1 LASLC
6 SIGALAMTLVS
17 TARSTTQK
25 SVGSPCVFKGL
36 GIHTGQDCTVTVQPA
51 PVDHGLVFQS
61 QGVQIPALADYVVR
75 CDRST
80 MLGIGDQ
87 TISTVEHLLAA
98 LVGAGIANAL
108 IEVVGPE
115 IPILDGSAQPFF
127 DGLVA
132 GGVVDQQT
140 ERERMILRRP
150 IWVGEGNSGV
160 LALPSNETI
169 YQYALH
175 YDHPM
180 IGYQPVEFR
189 PASQD
194 FASELGSAST
204 FALWEEVEPLLKR
217 GLALGGSLDNA
228 LIAYQDRWSRE
239 FKVPN
244 EPARHKCMDML
255 GDLALVGN
263 EVVGQFIG
271 VRAGHRWHVEM
282 AKALRL
288 EMSCS

>member
-1 LASLC
+1 M
-6 SIGALAMTLVS
+6 IGITGAIATS
-17 TARSTTQK
+17 QK
-25 SVGSPCVFKGL
+25 TVAEACHFEGL
-36 GIHTGQDCTVTVQPA
+36 GIHTGHFTSLTIQPA
-51 PVDHGLVFQS
+51 EVNRGLRFES
-61 QGVQIPALADYVVR
+61 QGVEIPALSDFVVR

-80 MLGIGDQ
+80 TLGLGEI
-87 TISTVEHLLAA
+87 TISTVEHLMAA
-98 LVGAGIANAL
+98 LVGAGVSNARIL
-108 IEVVGPE
+108 VDGPE
-115 IPILDGSAQPFF
+115 IPILDGSANPFYQKLVGS
-127 DGLVA
+127 GLI
-132 GGVVDQQT
+132 DQQAVRPLT
-140 ERERMILRRP
+140 VLKRP
-150 IWVGEGNSGV
+150 IWVGEGSSGV
-160 LALPSNETI
+160 LALPSTETI

-189 PASQD
+189 PASQC
-194 FASELGSAST
+194 FETELGCAST

-244 EPARHKCMDML
+244 EPACHKCMDML
-255 GDLALVGN
+255 GDLALAGN

-288 EMSCS
+288 EILCS

>member
-1 LASLC
+1 M
-6 SIGALAMTLVS
+6 GALGMMLSTVQS
-17 TARSTTQK
+17 TAQK
-25 SVGSPCVFKGL
+25 SVASPCVFAGL
-36 GIHTGQDCTVTVQPA
+36 GIHTGQECRVTVRPA
-51 PVDHGLVFQS
+51 AADHGLVFQS
-61 QGVQIPALADYVVR
+61 QGTSIPALSDFVVR

-80 MLGIGDQ
+80 MLGVGEQ

-98 LVGAGIANAL
+98 LVGSGVSNAL

-115 IPILDGSAQPFF
+115 IPILDGSAQPFV
-127 DGLVA
+127 DGLLAV
-132 GGVVDQQT
+132 GLVEQQA
-140 ERERMILRRP
+140 ERAKMILSRP

-180 IGYQPVEFR
+180 IGYQPVDFR

-255 GDLALVGN
+255 GDLALVGS